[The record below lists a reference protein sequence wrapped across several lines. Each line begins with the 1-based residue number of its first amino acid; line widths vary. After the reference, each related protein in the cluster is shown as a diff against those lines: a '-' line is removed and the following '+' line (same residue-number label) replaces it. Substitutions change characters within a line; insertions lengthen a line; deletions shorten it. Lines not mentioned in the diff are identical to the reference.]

1 MRSRRWVHV
10 HKYFR
15 ARASRILHPNSGR
28 LILTTVVD
36 EQAYSR
42 KGKKG
47 WREDGNRAEIQTAEV
62 TKIERNSTRLRFF
75 FFLPSSS
82 CAREEYF
89 IFLLFLSLRLSVSLS
104 SMRRLITEKGIAR
117 DFSKKFIAF
126 YSHVHSPYLSPLI
139 AKPRETIAA
148 ATYKYYFSF

>member
-1 MRSRRWVHV
+1 MRSRRWVHL

-62 TKIERNSTRLRFF
+62 TKIEQHAALKLRFF
-75 FFLPSSS
+75 FSSS
-82 CAREEYF
+82 LLFSRAREGNILY
-89 IFLLFLSLRLSVSLS
+89 LPLSLSLS

-117 DFSKKFIAF
+117 DFSEKFIAF
-126 YSHVHSPYLSPLI
+126 YFHVHSPYLSPLI

-148 ATYKYYFSF
+148 ATYYFSF

>member
-1 MRSRRWVHV
+1 MRSRRWVHL

-62 TKIERNSTRLRFF
+62 TKIEQHAALKLRFF
-75 FFLPSSS
+75 FLFFSPLLS
-82 CAREEYF
+82 CARGEYF
-89 IFLLFLSLRLSVSLS
+89 IPFSLSLSLS

-117 DFSKKFIAF
+117 DFSEKFIAF
-126 YSHVHSPYLSPLI
+126 YFHVHSPYLNPLI

-148 ATYKYYFSF
+148 ATYYFSF

>member
-1 MRSRRWVHV
+1 MRSRRWVHL

-62 TKIERNSTRLRFF
+62 TKIEQHAALKLRFF
-75 FFLPSSS
+75 FLFFSPLLS
-82 CAREEYF
+82 REGNILY
-89 IFLLFLSLRLSVSLS
+89 LSLSLSLS

-117 DFSKKFIAF
+117 DFSEKFIAF
-126 YSHVHSPYLSPLI
+126 YFHVHSPYLSPLI

-148 ATYKYYFSF
+148 ATYYFSF

>member
-1 MRSRRWVHV
+1 MRSRRWVHL

-62 TKIERNSTRLRFF
+62 TKIEQHAALKLRFF
-75 FFLPSSS
+75 FLFFSPLLSREGNILYLP
-82 CAREEYF
+82 
-89 IFLLFLSLRLSVSLS
+89 LSLSLS

-117 DFSKKFIAF
+117 DFSEKFIAF
-126 YSHVHSPYLSPLI
+126 YFHVHSPYLSPLI

-148 ATYKYYFSF
+148 ATYYFSF

>member
-1 MRSRRWVHV
+1 MRSRRWVHL

-62 TKIERNSTRLRFF
+62 TKIEQHAALKLRFF
-75 FFLPSSS
+75 FLFFSR
-82 CAREEYF
+82 AREGNILY
-89 IFLLFLSLRLSVSLS
+89 LPLSLSLS

-117 DFSKKFIAF
+117 DFSEKFIAF
-126 YSHVHSPYLSPLI
+126 YFHVHSPYLNPLI

-148 ATYKYYFSF
+148 ATYYFSF

>member
-75 FFLPSSS
+75 FFFLLLRAPERNILYSSS
-82 CAREEYF
+82 F
-89 IFLLFLSLRLSVSLS
+89 SLSLS

-148 ATYKYYFSF
+148 ATYRYYFSF